1 MQGIQSP
8 VLSVIALAYFASI
21 FASFESSQVAVL
33 AVVVPV
39 ALNVELAL
47 PHTLPLLLLVLTV
60 VAYSAVDEIHIAW
73 QAGQLLRSA
82 FHQDT
87 PAEGRRIAEHV
98 IASFSSCPIPEIA
111 RLAGP

>member
-1 MQGIQSP
+1 MLTVTKDQQDTPAAAQSSDSMLDEI
-8 VLSVIALAYFASI
+8 VREGARRMLAAALEA
-21 FASFESSQVAVL
+21 E
-33 AVVVPV
+33 
-39 ALNVELAL
+39 
-47 PHTLPLLLLVLTV
+47 V